1 MKKSFSQTLTYHY
14 QFAGHIE
21 DSFTLNCNDHGGDY
35 IATRVAGAMSAVLD
49 QKAETDQVEQL
60 LPCNPYD
67 KYLVELRSLRPLLAA
82 QIKIT
87 FSVGHGHW
95 RLIFWHSIADAS
107 ALASNCI
114 KEDISK
120 VVIEGSCLMTLRA
133 KIGDIPGT
141 AVSALIWVADISIA
155 QENPPDY
162 CFAANMVNLRNRMNP
177 PLPERCIELKLAEWP
192 LDQTMDYNGLAVKL
206 RESIQ
211 IDDER

>member
-21 DSFTLNCNDHGGDY
+21 DSFTLNCNDHGADY

-49 QKAETDQVEQL
+49 QKAETDQLEQL

-107 ALASNCI
+107 ALA
-114 KEDISK
+114 
-120 VVIEGSCLMTLRA
+120 
-133 KIGDIPGT
+133 

-162 CFAANMVNLRNRMNP
+162 CFAANMVNLRKRMNP